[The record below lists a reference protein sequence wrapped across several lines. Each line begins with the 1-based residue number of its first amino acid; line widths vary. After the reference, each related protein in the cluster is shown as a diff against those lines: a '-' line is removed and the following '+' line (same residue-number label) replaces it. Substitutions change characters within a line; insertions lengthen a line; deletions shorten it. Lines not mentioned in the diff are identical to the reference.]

1 MNLSEHF
8 PLAEMTFSQ
17 TAVRKG
23 IGNNPPPQAVVAL
36 EKLCE
41 NVLEP
46 VRAHFGKPVRI
57 SSGYRS
63 QALNKAVGGSGTS
76 QHCFGEAADIV
87 VPGVDN
93 LRLAKWIEANT
104 PFDQVIMEG
113 GWVHVSFGPRNR
125 RQALTAHFSGG
136 RATYSQGL

>member
-8 PLAEMTFSQ
+8 TLAEMTFSQ

-23 IGNNPPPQAVVAL
+23 IKNEPPMQAVVAL
-36 EKLCE
+36 KNLCE
-41 NVLEP
+41 NVLEI
-46 VRAHFGKPVRI
+46 VRVHFDRPIHI

-63 QALNKAVGGSGTS
+63 PALNAAIGGASSS
-76 QHCFGEAADIV
+76 QHCLGEAADIT

-93 LRLAKWIEANT
+93 LRLAKWIRDNT

-113 GWVHVSFGPRNR
+113 SWVHVSCGPRNR
-125 RQALTAHFSGG
+125 RQALTAHFKNGH
-136 RATYSQGL
+136 ATYSEGL